1 MFQELMPL
9 LAQRIL
15 LITLSRV
22 SDEQISVNI
31 IPKPLKSDPQDDGSA
46 LTTPLRVTGTPKELD
61 EQLPPQLAEFVE
73 THLGLSSTLKSAKE
87 QMEAAAKA
95 AREAAKKPT
104 NSKSHSGS
112 SKMPL
117 QARRKCKPRPVRKKT
132 QMIQNRRPSLPSHR
146 LLEVALA
153 RVPEACSTLR
163 RRTTSEIRCPV
174 VFTDHPRKESS
185 WKYIAWNENLSTTES
200 SCLIRPQR

>member
-15 LITLSRV
+15 LLTLSRV

-31 IPKPLKSDPQDDGSA
+31 IPKPLKSDQQDDGSA

-61 EQLPPQLAEFVE
+61 EQLPRQLAEFVE

-95 AREAAKKPT
+95 ASEAAKKPT

-112 SKMPL
+112 GKTAPPSPSKVQTEGSTKENSGDPASTPDL
-117 QARRKCKPRPVRKKT
+117 T
-132 QMIQNRRPSLPSHR
+132 QPSTAGVGPDASTGSLFD
-146 LLEVALA
+146 LEAKND
-153 RVPEACSTLR
+153 E
-163 RRTTSEIRCPV
+163 
-174 VFTDHPRKESS
+174 
-185 WKYIAWNENLSTTES
+185 
-200 SCLIRPQR
+200 

>member
-15 LITLSRV
+15 LLTLSRV
-22 SDEQISVNI
+22 SDEEISVNI
-31 IPKPLKSDPQDDGSA
+31 IPKPLKSDQQDDGAA

-61 EQLPPQLAEFVE
+61 DQLPRQLADFVE
-73 THLGLSSTLKSAKE
+73 THPDLSSTLKSAKE

-112 SKMPL
+112 SRSAIPSPA
-117 QARRKCKPRPVRKKT
+117 QAQT
-132 QMIQNRRPSLPSHR
+132 G
-146 LLEVALA
+146 AG
-153 RVPEACSTLR
+153 T
-163 RRTTSEIRCPV
+163 
-174 VFTDHPRKESS
+174 KESCDDS
-185 WKYIAWNENLSTTES
+185 QSSPAST
-200 SCLIRPQR
+200 QVA

>member
-31 IPKPLKSDPQDDGSA
+31 IPKALKSDPKDDDSA

-112 SKMPL
+112 SKSAP
-117 QARRKCKPRPVRKKT
+117 
-132 QMIQNRRPSLPSHR
+132 PSPAKVQTEAGTKENSDDPESTPELPQPSSAGVGPDASTGS
-146 LLEVALA
+146 LFDLEAKND
-153 RVPEACSTLR
+153 E
-163 RRTTSEIRCPV
+163 
-174 VFTDHPRKESS
+174 
-185 WKYIAWNENLSTTES
+185 
-200 SCLIRPQR
+200 